1 MRSAMWEQWL
11 QIERGPLVQR
21 CIFMYLGCT
30 ERERLIQVRPA
41 KLLRQESHAWIEGDE
56 SLELIQNL
64 LKKSWL

>member
-1 MRSAMWEQWL
+1 MWEQWL

-56 SLELIQNL
+56 SL
-64 LKKSWL
+64 S